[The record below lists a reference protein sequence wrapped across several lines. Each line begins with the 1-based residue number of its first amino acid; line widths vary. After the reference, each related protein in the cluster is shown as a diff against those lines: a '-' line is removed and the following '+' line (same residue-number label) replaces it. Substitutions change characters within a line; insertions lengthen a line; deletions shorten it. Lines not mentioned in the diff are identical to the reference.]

1 MLGFETDGALFIV
14 LTVVLFMVLGIAL
27 LVVVDHKAQIPGV
40 FQNDRFSIKGINRR
54 EHPFISFLTT
64 IILFAII
71 ASLIFELTVTLGE
84 KFGMFV
90 EKEAPKLIQDLK
102 IQRVTERNR
111 HFHNEPVEDLINLGQ
126 KAVCLSCHGD
136 FPHSKEPM
144 IRTLMNMHT
153 QFIGCMTCHNDAKK
167 INQESLSFSWL
178 NFSGIKVTGKPYG
191 VDVDPNTG
199 YLQETDDYYSKIV
212 AYSET
217 ANGKQLLEI
226 PETDPQAQ
234 EYLAIKDQL
243 SDTDQE
249 AVKKLFHKLASPKG
263 RECSLCHTKEKD
275 SYLPFRS
282 LGFTDKRIDELT
294 NLNIIGI
301 IENYKKFYLP
311 NLFENNLSSTRTK
324 PVAKAAKSD
333 GNGPETDED
342 PSAWWKRNFDSG
354 EEGK

>member
-1 MLGFETDGALFIV
+1 MLGFENDGVVFIV
-14 LTVVLFMVLGIAL
+14 LTVVLFMFLGIAI
-27 LVVVDHKAQIPGV
+27 LVVVDHKAQLPGA
-40 FQNDRFSIKGINRR
+40 FNHNPLSIKGLHRR

-90 EKEAPKLIQDLK
+90 EKEAPKLIQELK
-102 IQRVTERNR
+102 VQRVTERNR

-153 QFIGCMTCHNDAKK
+153 QFLGCMTCHNDEEK
-167 INQESLSFSWL
+167 IDQKSLSFAWL
-178 NFSGIKVTGKPYG
+178 NFSGIEVTGKPYG
-191 VDVDPNTG
+191 IDVDPNTG

-212 AYSET
+212 AYSKTE
-217 ANGKQLLEI
+217 NGKQLLEI
-226 PETDPQAQ
+226 PESDPQAQ

-249 AVKKLFHKLASPKG
+249 AVKKLFHKQASPKG
-263 RECSLCHTKEKD
+263 RECSLCHTHEKD
-275 SYLPFRS
+275 SYLPYRE
-282 LGFTDKRIDELT
+282 LGFSEQRIDDVT

-301 IENYKKFYLP
+301 VEKYKKFYLP
-311 NLFENNLSSTRTK
+311 NLFKENTSSLAT
-324 PVAKAAKSD
+324 
-333 GNGPETDED
+333 
-342 PSAWWKRNFDSG
+342 
-354 EEGK
+354 EGKE

>member
-1 MLGFETDGALFIV
+1 MLGFENDGALFIV

-27 LVVVDHKAQIPGV
+27 LVVVDHKAQIPGE
-40 FQNDRFSIKGINRR
+40 FHSDPFSIKGLRRR
-54 EHPFISFLTT
+54 EHPFISFLTM
-64 IILFAII
+64 IILFGII
-71 ASLIFELTVTLGE
+71 VSLLFELTVTLGE
-84 KFGMFV
+84 HFGLFV
-90 EKEAPKLIQDLK
+90 EKEQPKLIQELK
-102 IQRVTERNR
+102 VQRVTERNR

-153 QFIGCMTCHNDAKK
+153 QFVGCMTCHNDPEKVEAK
-167 INQESLSFSWL
+167 SLSFAWL
-178 NFSGIKVTGKPYG
+178 NFSGIEVKGKPYG

-217 ANGKQLLEI
+217 ANGRQLLEI

-234 EYLAIKDQL
+234 EYLAIKAQL

-263 RECSLCHTKEKD
+263 RECSVCHTNEKD
-275 SYLPFRS
+275 SYLPYRA
-282 LGFTDKRIDELT
+282 LGFSEQRIDDIT

-301 IENYKKFYLP
+301 VEKYKKFYLP
-311 NLFENNLSSTRTK
+311 NLFEGNVSPTRARANAAEK
-324 PVAKAAKSD
+324 KDSVPKVSDDPNDWWKSNFDAPDEAAK
-333 GNGPETDED
+333 
-342 PSAWWKRNFDSG
+342 
-354 EEGK
+354 